1 MIETLTLYD
10 LNRQIRNT
18 LERSLPDEYWVQA
31 ELSEVRVAYNGH
43 CYLELIQKDQQ
54 GVNLIAKAR
63 GQIWNTTFRL
73 LKPYFERETS
83 QAFSSGLKVL
93 IRVAVTFHELY
104 GYSLT
109 VTDIDP
115 IYTVGDM
122 ARRRKEI
129 LLQLEHEGILNDNK
143 ELPLPALLNR
153 VAVIS
158 SVTAAGYDDFCNQLS
173 HNDYGFDFHVC
184 LFPAVMQG
192 EQVEASVLSALDCIL
207 RERDSWDVVVLI
219 RGGGATSDLACFDTY
234 LLAASCAQF
243 PLPII
248 TGIGH
253 ERDDTVLD
261 CVSHTRVK
269 TPTAAAAF
277 LIHRMLATA
286 NELENVQRELARAI
300 SCFMDKENIYLQ
312 QIVKK
317 LPDLF
322 QQIRHHQELKLEQLL
337 LHAQNGAKQYLSNQQ
352 HKTTTVA
359 QHLSHALS
367 TKITQETHRLNMLE
381 QHCASLNPQRM
392 LRLGYSMTL
401 KNGKLIKSPSQL
413 ERGDEIQTQLAQG
426 KIRSIVK

>member
-10 LNRQIRNT
+10 LNRHIRNT
-18 LERSLPDEYWVQA
+18 LEQGLSGEYWVQA
-31 ELSEVRVAYNGH
+31 ELSEVRVAHNGH
-43 CYLELIQKDQQ
+43 CYLELIQKDHL

-63 GQIWNTTFRL
+63 GQIWNSIFRL
-73 LKPYFERETS
+73 LKPYFERETG
-83 QAFSSGLKVL
+83 QTFSAGLKVL

-115 IYTVGDM
+115 VYTVGDM

-129 LLQLEHEGILNDNK
+129 LLQLEQEGILNDNK
-143 ELPLPALLNR
+143 ELRLSALLNR

-158 SVTAAGYDDFCNQLS
+158 SATAAGYGDFCNQLL
-173 HNDYGFDFHVC
+173 HNDYGFNFRVR

-207 RERDSWDVVVLI
+207 EQRDSWDVVVLI

-261 CVSHTRVK
+261 SVSHTRVK

-286 NELENVQRELARAI
+286 GELENVQRELIRAI
-300 SCFMDKENIYLQ
+300 SGCMDRENLYFQ

-317 LPDLF
+317 LPGLF
-322 QQIRHHQELKLEQLL
+322 QQTRHEQELRLEQLFL
-337 LHAQNGAKQYLSNQQ
+337 RIHNGAKQYVSKHR
-352 HKTTTVA
+352 HKTTTVEQRLA
-359 QHLSHALS
+359 HVLS
-367 TKITQETHRLNMLE
+367 TQLTQETHRLNMLE
-381 QHCASLNPQRM
+381 QHCASLNPERM

-401 KNGKLIKSPSQL
+401 KEGKLIKSCSEL
-413 ERGDEIQTQLAQG
+413 ESGDEIVTQLAQG
-426 KIRSIVK
+426 EIRSVVK